1 KTDRS
6 LFRNLYDDSIVNH
19 VRRHKQ
25 AFLVLHIF
33 MLSAQGQQHIHMT
46 AVSVRIEQDSAR
58 RNTADFFIQV
68 VLLLIAFL
76 NHIIH
81 ICLI

>member
-1 KTDRS
+1 
-6 LFRNLYDDSIVNH
+6 
-19 VRRHKQ
+19 
-25 AFLVLHIF
+25 

-46 AVSVRIEQDSAR
+46 AASVRIEQDSAR

-68 VLLLIAFL
+68 VLLLIVFL

-81 ICLI
+81 IFLV